1 MELTINLNLTEQTLG
16 MVKALLQAVEGLN
29 LKAVEQQSQEAEKPT
44 ETKKTTTTAT
54 TEEQET
60 ATTLSDLRQICTS
73 IAEAGGRDEIKELLN
88 NLGFKK
94 ITEIPEEQYNEVYKS
109 LEKNANKIPAPF

>member
-29 LKAVEQQSQEAEKPT
+29 IKAVEQQSQEAEKPT
-44 ETKKTTTTAT
+44 ETKKTTTAT
-54 TEEQET
+54 TKEQENN
-60 ATTLSDLRQICTS
+60 TTLSDLRQICTS

-109 LEKNANKIPAPF
+109 FEKIANKIPAPF